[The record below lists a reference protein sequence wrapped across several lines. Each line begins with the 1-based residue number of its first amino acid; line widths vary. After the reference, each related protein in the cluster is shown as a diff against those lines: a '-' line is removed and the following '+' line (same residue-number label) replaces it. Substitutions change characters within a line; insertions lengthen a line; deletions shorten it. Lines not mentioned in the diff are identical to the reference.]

1 MERIKL
7 RFPWE
12 VPRLDTEEELR
23 DFWDTHDI
31 TEEYMGY
38 CLNSEHVYVPSGN
51 YQVHYII
58 ENIPAVNVWDNDGT
72 PTSSFYEDHVKES
85 LQELK
90 DSLVKFTSLHPDKIK
105 NDRQVNIDF
114 RTKKVKSNPDSNR
127 NCSR

>member
-12 VPRLDTEEELR
+12 VPRLETEEELR

-31 TEEYMGY
+31 TEEYINY
-38 CLNSEHVYVPSGN
+38 SLNSEHIYVPSGI

-58 ENIPAVNVWDNDGT
+58 KNIPALNLWDKSGILI
-72 PTSSFYEDHVKES
+72 SSSYEDHVEES
-85 LQELK
+85 LLKLK

-105 NDRQVNIDF
+105 NDRQVCIDF
-114 RTKKVKSNPDSNR
+114 QTKKVKSNPKSK
-127 NCSR
+127 

>member
-31 TEEYMGY
+31 TEEYMNY
-38 CLNSEHVYVPSGN
+38 CFNSEHIYVSSGD
-51 YQVHYII
+51 YQVHYMI
-58 ENIPAVNVWDNDGT
+58 EYIPALNLWDANGT
-72 PTSSFYEDHVKES
+72 LISTSYEDHVEES
-85 LQELK
+85 LQKLK
-90 DSLVKFTSLHPDKIK
+90 DSVVKFTSLHPDKIK

-114 RTKKVKSNPDSNR
+114 RTKKVKSKADSK
-127 NCSR
+127 